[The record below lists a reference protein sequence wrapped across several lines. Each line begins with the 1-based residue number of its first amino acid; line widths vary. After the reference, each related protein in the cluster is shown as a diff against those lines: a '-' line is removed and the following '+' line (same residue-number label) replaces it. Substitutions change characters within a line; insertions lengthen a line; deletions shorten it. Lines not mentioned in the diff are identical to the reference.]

1 MSTLSESYYRNYLV
15 HGLPG
20 ESVRQIA
27 SLATE
32 EGFIMNETIVKQ
44 GEKGSDL
51 YIVLEG
57 TVNIIVGGSDKLN
70 EIGPGSVI
78 GEIALIDDQPRS
90 ADAVAKTRVK
100 VARIPAKELRNLM
113 WEQKDVGFVMLAN
126 LSRVLC
132 GRLRQAS
139 AMIDTLMDAAAD
151 PWAGQI

>member
-1 MSTLSESYYRNYLV
+1 MSHLSEGYFRNYLV

-20 ESVRQIA
+20 EAVQQIA
-27 SLATE
+27 ALATE
-32 EGFIMNETIVKQ
+32 EVFLMNETIVKQ

-100 VARIPAKELRNLM
+100 VARIPAKELRSLM
-113 WEQKDVGFVMLAN
+113 WAQKEVGFVMLAN

>member
-1 MSTLSESYYRNYLV
+1 MRTLSEGYYRNYLV

-20 ESVRQIA
+20 EAVEEIA
-27 SLATE
+27 ALATE
-32 EGFIMNETIVKQ
+32 EIFLMNEVIVKQ

-57 TVNIIVGGSDKLN
+57 TINVIVGGTDKLN
-70 EIGPGSVI
+70 EIGPGSVM

-90 ADAVAKTRVK
+90 ADAVAKTRVR
-100 VARIPAKELRNLM
+100 VARIPAKELRSLM
-113 WEQKDVGFVMLAN
+113 WAKKDVGFVMLAN
-126 LSRVLC
+126 LARVLC

-139 AMIDTLMDAAAD
+139 AMIDTLMEATAD